1 MVKQEKFKLPE
12 GLKLNYDNLF
22 VIPVDDKVYKAL
34 YGDEAY
40 TFEDSEIKEVC
51 ARLNV
56 ASCKLSVE
64 DIRKVVEKLN
74 QYNNTP

>member
-1 MVKQEKFKLPE
+1 MVKQEKLQLPE
-12 GLKLNYDNLF
+12 GLKPNYDNLF
-22 VIPVDDKVYKAL
+22 VIPIDDKIYKAL

-51 ARLNV
+51 ARLNA

-74 QYNNTP
+74 WYNNMP